1 MTFGHGVK
9 ITAFVISALVVA
21 WMSTLAVAMYRDPEM
36 AILAFTTNDTY
47 PRIPASLAS
56 KFLRYAPYNPN
67 ATSIL
72 GQPIFSAACAGYGLL
87 GVSKQRSLEV
97 LSTLGAKGANVD
109 ARHHG
114 LTSLQAA
121 VLSSTFDNDP
131 DLVSLLLSLGAD
143 PSLRVVRPGKPINGM
158 TTIEFAEYLDAK
170 PTIDIEH
177 IVALLKAH
185 DT

>member
-1 MTFGHGVK
+1 MTFANCVK
-9 ITAFVISALVVA
+9 IAAFAIAALVA
-21 WMSTLAVAMYRDPEM
+21 TWLSTLAVAMYRAPEI
-36 AILAFTTNDTY
+36 AVLALTTNDTY
-47 PRIPASLAS
+47 PRIPAQLAS

-72 GQPIFSAACAGYGLL
+72 GQPIFSATCAGYGLL

-97 LSTLGAKGANVD
+97 LSTLAAKGASVD
-109 ARHHG
+109 VRHRG

-131 DLVSLLLSLGAD
+131 DLVSLLLTLGAD
-143 PSLRVVRPGKPINGM
+143 PSLRVVRPGKLINGM

-177 IVALLKAH
+177 VVALLKAH
-185 DT
+185 GT